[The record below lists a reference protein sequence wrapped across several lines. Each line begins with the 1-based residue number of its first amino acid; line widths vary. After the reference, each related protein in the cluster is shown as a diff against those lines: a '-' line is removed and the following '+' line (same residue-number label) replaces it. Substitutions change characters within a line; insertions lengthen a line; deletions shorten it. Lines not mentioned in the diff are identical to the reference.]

1 MALDSRAY
9 KGGGFALKIGDSEP
23 GYCRKVDLGKLSNE
37 IITHNLGGTLRQKK
51 HAGKMKHDP
60 ITIEVG
66 IGMGRKLYEWIK
78 NSFDNKHARMDGE
91 VLITDHD
98 YKVMRTCEFT
108 NAMITEITTTKFDAK
123 SGKTPGYFTIKFQP
137 ETVRY
142 TNGGGSIGAAKIGDK
157 QKQWI
162 DNNFRFDAAGLP
174 TKHLISVD
182 ALKWTQKVTE
192 HAVGEFIESQYEG
205 TACEA
210 GNLKLTLA
218 ATDYP
223 QWYDWAKSW
232 FFEGK
237 KTESDERAM
246 GISILAQDAKEEI
259 GSISFEN
266 VGLSEFTFAA
276 LEANKD
282 ALSTFDVTMYTEAYK
297 FDIKA
302 YNG

>member
-9 KGGGFALKIGDSEP
+9 KGGGFALKLGDAEP

-51 HAGKMKHDP
+51 HAGNIKHDP
-60 ITIEVG
+60 MTVEVG
-66 IGMGRKLYEWIK
+66 IGMGKKLYEWVK
-78 NSFDNKHARMDGE
+78 NSFDNKHTRMDGE

-108 NAMITEITTTKFDAK
+108 NALITEISTTKFDAK

-142 TNGGGSIGAAKIGDK
+142 TNGGGSLSALKIGEK

-182 ALKWTQKVTE
+182 AIKWTQKVQA
-192 HAVGEFIESQYEG
+192 HQVGEFIEAQYEG
-205 TACEA
+205 TACEC
-210 GNLKLTLA
+210 GDLKLTMA
-218 ATDYP
+218 STDYS

-237 KTESDERAM
+237 KTETDERAM
-246 GISILAQDAKEEI
+246 GLTILGQDASTTVGTI
-259 GSISFEN
+259 NFEN
-266 VGLSEFTFAA
+266 VGLKEFTFAA

-282 ALSTFDVTMYTEAYK
+282 ALSTFDVTMYTEKYN
-297 FDIKA
+297 FDIQA
-302 YNG
+302 YND